1 MSTPGTIP
9 LIFREL
15 PVSKIERDPNQPRRD
30 FGTDGDQNRLL
41 LSIQQYGIQQP
52 LVVSEI
58 QHDRYLIL
66 DGHRRYLCAQKM
78 SLRLVPCRVYPNL
91 PPGQIE
97 SLRYEIQNNRRPWRP
112 LERAE
117 ALRSLKDIFRFE
129 NNKTLAAH
137 IHMSES
143 SIKASMQ
150 LAREKS
156 LFLELMASY
165 GLTAS
170 YQIEF
175 LRLKSKLRKLRELEV
190 DDIIKALFAKVQA
203 KIIKSSKEFGIIGGI
218 FLRASL
224 HERDLCTF
232 FTNLEMTV
240 SELHQRTLQSGCSV
254 LVEQIIREIADR
266 RQKGIT
272 FSSPEKAALGQLAAL
287 LRKIA

>member
-9 LIFREL
+9 LVFKEL
-15 PVSKIERDPNQPRRD
+15 PIHAIERDPNQPRRD

-52 LVVSEI
+52 LVVSEM
-58 QHDRYLIL
+58 QPDRYLIL

-78 SLRLVPCRVYPNL
+78 SLTLVPCRIYPKL
-91 PPGQIE
+91 PAGQIE

-117 ALRSLKDIFRFE
+117 ALRSLKDLFRFE

-143 SIKASMQ
+143 SIRASMQ

-156 LFLELMASY
+156 LFLELMAGY

-175 LRLKSKLRKLRELEV
+175 LRLKPKLRKLRELEV
-190 DDIIKALFAKVQA
+190 DDLIKTLFAKVQT
-203 KIIKSSKEFGIIGGI
+203 KIIKTSKDFGTIGRI
-218 FLRASL
+218 FLNASV

-240 SELHQRTLQSGCSV
+240 GELSQRILQSGCSA
-254 LVEQIIREIADR
+254 LVEQIIREIAGR
-266 RQKGIT
+266 RQKGIA

-287 LRKIA
+287 LKKIA